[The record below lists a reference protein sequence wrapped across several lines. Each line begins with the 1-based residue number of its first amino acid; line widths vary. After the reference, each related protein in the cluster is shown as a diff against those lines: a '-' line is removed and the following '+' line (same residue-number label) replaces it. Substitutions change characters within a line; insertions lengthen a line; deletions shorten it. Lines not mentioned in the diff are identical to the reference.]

1 MARRAGGSPMPWYA
15 KSCYAGFAMCATLTQ
30 GVHTMHFLHSEN
42 PGFSAMQELRSPV
55 QVCGHRA

>member
-1 MARRAGGSPMPWYA
+1 MPWYA

-30 GVHTMHFLHSEN
+30 GVHTMHFLHSIN